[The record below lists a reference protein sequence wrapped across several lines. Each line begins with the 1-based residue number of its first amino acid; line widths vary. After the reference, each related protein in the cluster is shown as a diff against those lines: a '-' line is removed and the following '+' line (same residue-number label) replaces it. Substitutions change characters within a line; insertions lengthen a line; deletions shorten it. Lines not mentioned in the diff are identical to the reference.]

1 MKNVFISAFNI
12 HAGGGYVLLE
22 DFFKIS
28 KNIFFLLDYRIIKKK
43 LIENFSTEKNNFV
56 KKKLFN
62 RIFSFIFFCMKAN
75 KKNSVFISFNGL
87 PPLFRLKC
95 KTILFI
101 QSVYFVEDISQVKFY
116 LKLRILFE
124 RIWFRFGV
132 KNCDE
137 FWVQTETMKKKLKKY
152 FIKNKMIKINLNN
165 IFVQTLVDKKSF
177 LALKKHFKQDN
188 FYKLYFAKKNKVKL
202 FFYPAD
208 ESSHKNHINLIKGF
222 NSLDRKLEWRLIL
235 TINPEYLNN
244 IYIKNNISYEVRSKI
259 INFKQID
266 RSKVIKTLGDCDALI
281 FPSVNESFGLPLLES
296 CLLKKPVLASNE
308 DYVFDILKN
317 PNSNLLFNCFSYKSI
332 ANKINYFINS
342 DKIRYSYQLNSS
354 LNKFCN
360 SSDFIKRARI

>member
-1 MKNVFISAFNI
+1 MKNVFISAFNV

-43 LIENFSTEKNNFV
+43 LIENLSPENNIFI
-56 KKKLFN
+56 KKKLLN
-62 RIFSFIFFCMKAN
+62 RIFSFILFCIKAN

-101 QSVYFVEDISQVKFY
+101 QSVYFFDDISQDKFY

-124 RIWFRFGV
+124 RIWFKFGI

-152 FIKNKMIKINLNN
+152 FIKNQLIKINLNN
-165 IFVQTLVDKKSF
+165 IYVRTLVDKKSF
-177 LALKKHFKQDN
+177 LELKKHFNQDN
-188 FYKLYFAKKNKVKL
+188 FYKLYFAKKHKIKL

-222 NSLDRKLEWRLIL
+222 NSLDQKLEWRLIL
-235 TINPEYLNN
+235 TINSEYLNN

-259 INFKQID
+259 INLKHID

-281 FPSVNESFGLPLLES
+281 FPSLNESFGLPLLES
-296 CLLKKPVLASNE
+296 CLLKKPVLASKE
-308 DYVFDILKN
+308 DYVFDILKK
-317 PNSNLLFNCFSYKSI
+317 PNSKLLFNCFSYKSI

-354 LNKFCN
+354 LSKFCN
-360 SSDFIKRARI
+360 SSDFIKRARK